1 MDAFKRLLPPL
12 ADGRW
17 TVENEGYGWKVRRVW
32 DVGDTTKTSRYFS
45 IRWTAWRRLKEMY
58 DDNRIAGILA
68 EKVRDKERRGANAY
82 ARSGQRLNAG

>member
-32 DVGDTTKTSRYFS
+32 DRGATTKTSRYFS

-68 EKVRDKERRGANAY
+68 EKVRDKERRVADAD
-82 ARSGQRLNAG
+82 ARPVQRLNAG

>member
-32 DVGDTTKTSRYFS
+32 DRGATTKTSRYFS
-45 IRWTAWRRLKEMY
+45 IRWTA
-58 DDNRIAGILA
+58 
-68 EKVRDKERRGANAY
+68 
-82 ARSGQRLNAG
+82 